1 MICTGKDAGE
11 TGTVTKVIR
20 DDAFPRVIV
29 EGLNLNKRAVKK
41 SQENPG
47 GLVNVESPV
56 SYSNVSLIDPV
67 TKAPVKVSWRYLED
81 GSKVRVTRGNLASGS
96 IIPRP
101 EILKQRKKPRPA
113 SVGNSDTT
121 IEQAVAETY
130 SDELPTALKVFMDE
144 YGLSVSDSRI
154 RYSKRST
161 MVSPPLAQDSS
172 RGSEDI

>member
-1 MICTGKDAGE
+1 MQ
-11 TGTVTKVIR
+11 
-20 DDAFPRVIV
+20 
-29 EGLNLNKRAVKK
+29 NKRAVKK